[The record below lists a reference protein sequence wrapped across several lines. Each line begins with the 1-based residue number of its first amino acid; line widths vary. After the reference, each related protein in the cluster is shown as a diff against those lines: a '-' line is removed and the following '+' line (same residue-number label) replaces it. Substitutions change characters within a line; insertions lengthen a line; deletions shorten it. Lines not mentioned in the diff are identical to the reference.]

1 MGIRINKFNE
11 HSNDDDDDGY
21 SDTNYGKNKRR
32 FSSSED
38 WTHVDDQHTT
48 IEINDE
54 PRQALSRLATIAK
67 RAAIIAV
74 NNNEAEN
81 RPLSLFNE
89 SEFRQICV
97 NNCLRESFVN
107 LFAQLFSQMDAF
119 ICDPPSGKYSNVDQW
134 LAQRCPTKNFE
145 RTMFI
150 ADQPKRHVPSFYLHL
165 WKRSRLLIVKLLQ
178 DLMIIIFLL

>member
-1 MGIRINKFNE
+1 MDTSLC
-11 HSNDDDDDGY
+11 SNCILLLLFEL
-21 SDTNYGKNKRR
+21 SINYGKNKRR
-32 FSSSED
+32 IPSSED

-74 NNNEAEN
+74 NNNEDEN

-97 NNCLRESFVN
+97 NNCLRASFRN
-107 LFAQLFSQMDAF
+107 RFAQLFSQMDAF
-119 ICDPPSGKYSNVDQW
+119 ICDLPSGKYSNVDQW
-134 LAQRCPTKNFE
+134 LAQRCSTKNLE

-150 ADQPKRHVPSFYLHL
+150 ADQPKLHVPFFICIYGNA
-165 WKRSRLLIVKLLQ
+165 
-178 DLMIIIFLL
+178 IICW

>member
-1 MGIRINKFNE
+1 MSYPLILINF
-11 HSNDDDDDGY
+11 Y
-21 SDTNYGKNKRR
+21 SDTYLAIVEKFPIELSIDYGKNKRR
-32 FSSSED
+32 IPSSED

-89 SEFRQICV
+89 SEFRQICE
-97 NNCLRESFVN
+97 NNCLRASFRN
-107 LFAQLFSQMDAF
+107 RFAQLVSQMDAF
-119 ICDPPSGKYSNVDQW
+119 
-134 LAQRCPTKNFE
+134 
-145 RTMFI
+145 M
-150 ADQPKRHVPSFYLHL
+150 
-165 WKRSRLLIVKLLQ
+165 
-178 DLMIIIFLL
+178 